1 MARSPKSVFEAIVA
15 RGMATKLINSST
27 LGLAFQGVKE
37 SIDEL
42 KDGSSTPNV
51 NCDTPYSLVVGE
63 VDSNNLSKSK
73 GKDVEAT
80 QILETVSLKDSKG
93 NDLGRVRF
101 ESGSGIGVSLSNRY
115 EDTIYIH
122 GGQLQSDIKKNAEQV
137 SKNVDNCYRNSSA
150 IATNSSDISN
160 NYSDLLGQIKD
171 LQREVQLLKNILNG
185 SKVKEDEPVAKRKGT
200 N

>member
-1 MARSPKSVFEAIVA
+1 MARSPKTVFESIVA
-15 RGMATKLINSST
+15 RGMATKLVSSST
-27 LGLAFQGVKE
+27 LGLAFQGVQE

-42 KDGSSTPNV
+42 KNGSSIPTVDCN
-51 NCDTPYSLVVGE
+51 TPYSLVVSE
-63 VDSNNLSKSK
+63 VDSNNLTKSK
-73 GKDVEAT
+73 DDGVEAT
-80 QILETVSLKDSKG
+80 QVLETVSLKDNKG

-101 ESGSGIGVSLSNRY
+101 ESGAGIGVAISNRY

-122 GGQLQSDIKKNAEQV
+122 GGQLQTNIEKNAEQI

-150 IATNSSDISN
+150 TATNAADISK

>member
-1 MARSPKSVFEAIVA
+1 MAKSPKDVFETIASHGLGDKQIRA
-15 RGMATKLINSST
+15 AT
-27 LGLAFQGVKE
+27 LGTAFRGIQE

-42 KDGSSTPNV
+42 KNSSSIPTVDCN
-51 NCDTPYSLVVGE
+51 TPYSLVVGE
-63 VDSNNLSKSK
+63 VDSNNLTKSK
-73 GKDVEAT
+73 DDGVEAT

-101 ESGSGIGVSLSNRY
+101 ESGAGIGVALSSRY
-115 EDTIYIH
+115 SDTIYIH
-122 GGQLQSDIKKNAEQV
+122 GGQLQGDIEKNA
-137 SKNVDNCYRNSSA
+137 D
-150 IATNSSDISN
+150 DISK

-185 SKVKEDEPVAKRKGT
+185 SKIKEDEPVAKRKGT